1 MKHIEI
7 LNFYKNYIQGKALIN
22 AKTIDDQ
29 IKEAMGCAYST
40 AQRTFKGISAYV
52 AEKNIA
58 FDNLAKNIKNYLG
71 GNPAADRGDYTRI
84 HEKWCIKFRND
95 MPTYKPTDGHAQKI
109 INMTMKYLYC
119 LFYDQTTKSLKI
131 YPKHFDYCHMT
142 LDKYTFNWFK
152 EGPFD
157 KTIKKDLS
165 KIKYEWS
172 KLDYSLYNR
181 VQGEINVILQKNQ
194 NYAVSCA
201 TDNTPAQYYILPQ
214 KSIEAEFVI
223 WHQEQINE
231 LRKEID
237 KAKLDF
243 NRLGIQ
249 YI

>member
-1 MKHIEI
+1 MKDIEI

-52 AEKNIA
+52 DEKNDA
-58 FDNLAKNIKNYLG
+58 FDNLAKNIKQYLG
-71 GNPAADRGDYTRI
+71 GAPTTNLQDYTEM
-84 HEKWCIKFRND
+84 HKNWCIQFKKD

-119 LFYDQTTKSLKI
+119 LFYDQTTKSLKR

-152 EGPFD
+152 GA
-157 KTIKKDLS
+157 TSNGRIKKDLA

-172 KLDYSLYNR
+172 KLDYSLYNS
-181 VQGEINVILQKNQ
+181 VQDEINEILQKNQ

-201 TDNTPAQYYILPQ
+201 TVNTPAQNYILPQ

-231 LRKEID
+231 LRKEIE
-237 KAKLDF
+237 KAELDF